1 MTGNYLKWNNW
12 RKTMTQNPNNLIWID
27 LEMTGLD
34 PDNDR
39 IIEIATIV
47 TDNDLNILA
56 EGPVMAIHQP
66 EQILA
71 LMDEWNQTTHGNSG
85 LIDRIK
91 ATTTT
96 EQEAVTKTLA
106 FLQQYCPKGSSPICG
121 NSVGQDRRFLY
132 RWMPE
137 LEAYFHYR
145 NLDVS
150 TLKELA
156 RRWHPTMYNGLKK
169 RGTHKALDDIRESIE
184 ELVYYRQHFLKL
196 P

>member
-1 MTGNYLKWNNW
+1 MA
-12 RKTMTQNPNNLIWID
+12 QDPNNLIWID

-47 TDNDLNILA
+47 TDSELNVLA
-56 EGPVMAIHQP
+56 EGPVMAVHQSA
-66 EQILA
+66 EVLA
-71 LMDEWNQTTHGNSG
+71 GMDEWNQTTHGNSG
-85 LIDRIK
+85 LIERIK
-91 ATTTT
+91 ASTVT
-96 EQEAVTKTLA
+96 EVEAQKETIA
-106 FLQQYCPKGSSPICG
+106 FLEQYCPKGSSPICG

-137 LEAYFHYR
+137 LEDFFHYR

-156 RRWHPTMYNGLKK
+156 RRWHPEMYGGLTK
-169 RGTHKALDDIRESIE
+169 RGTHQALDDIRESIE
-184 ELVYYRQHFLKL
+184 ELVYYREHFLKL